1 MDDSYEP
8 GCPIRKSQD
17 HNLVTSSPGLIASS
31 YVLHRLL
38 TPRHPSRALIDL
50 IASTECRA
58 QFDDSN
64 GLGSDVD
71 HGPTAFVGPTPC
83 SPLLS
88 ENTSAVA

>member
-1 MDDSYEP
+1 
-8 GCPIRKSQD
+8 
-17 HNLVTSSPGLIASS
+17 
-31 YVLHRLL
+31 
-38 TPRHPSRALIDL
+38 L